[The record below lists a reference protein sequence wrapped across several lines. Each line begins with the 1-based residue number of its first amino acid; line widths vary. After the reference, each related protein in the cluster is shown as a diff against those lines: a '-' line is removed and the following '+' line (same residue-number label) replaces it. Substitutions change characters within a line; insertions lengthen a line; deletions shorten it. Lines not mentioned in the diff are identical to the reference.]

1 MPKAFYER
9 DNVCLLFSCAET
21 AAASTLS
28 RMSMCRELPRTCS
41 MLGRPAQRF
50 DAHVG
55 LYVSQIVLSR
65 LGVYK

>member
-9 DNVCLLFSCAET
+9 DNVCLLFSCGNSGRVDFVAHVDV
-21 AAASTLS
+21 
-28 RMSMCRELPRTCS
+28 PRTCL